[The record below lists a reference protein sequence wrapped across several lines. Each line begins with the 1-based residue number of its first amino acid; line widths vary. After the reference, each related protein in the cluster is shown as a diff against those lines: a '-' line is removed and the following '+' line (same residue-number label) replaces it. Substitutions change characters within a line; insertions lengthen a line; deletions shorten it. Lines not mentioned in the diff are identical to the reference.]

1 MKIVRIIGG
10 LGNQMFQWAFMRAL
24 EAKWPGETVKAD
36 LRFFKGYGLHNG
48 FELRRVFGLDVPVAS
63 RGELCK
69 VTVPVGSY
77 RLGRVREEAGLLR
90 RSEVLEWKCRDVAK
104 AMADSQKG
112 YFWGYWQ
119 DEKYFKAV
127 AGKVRADFR
136 FPAFTEEKN
145 VELAHRLAEGPWC
158 SVHVRRG
165 DYLKHKMYRG
175 LCEAD
180 YYRRAIE
187 EIRRRV
193 GKGVRFVVFSNDMGW
208 VRENLGKELGDD
220 TVMVDW
226 NCGGDSYCDMQ
237 LMSMCRHNIIAN
249 SSFSWW
255 GAWLN
260 GYEDKVVIAP
270 KVWLNGKGAFNPA
283 CDSWV
288 KI

>member
-10 LGNQMFQWAFMRAL
+10 LGNQMFQWAFMRSLGAV
-24 EAKWPGETVKAD
+24 WPEEEVKAD

-48 FELRRVFGLDVPVAS
+48 FELRRVFGLDVLVAS
-63 RGELCK
+63 RGELWK

-104 AMADSQKG
+104 AMADSRKG
-112 YFWGYWQ
+112 YFLGYWQ

-136 FPAFTEEKN
+136 FPAFTEGKN
-145 VELAHRLAEGPWC
+145 VELAHRLAKGMWC

-226 NCGGDSYCDMQ
+226 NCGGDSYRDMQ

-270 KVWLNGKGAFNPA
+270 KVWLNGEGAFNPA

>member
-10 LGNQMFQWAFMRAL
+10 LGNQMFQWAFVRAL
-24 EAKWPGETVKAD
+24 EHLWPDERVLAD

-48 FELRRVFGLDVPVAS
+48 FELEKLFGLEVEKAGMGDL
-63 RGELCK
+63 RK
-69 VTVPVGSY
+69 VTLPWGSY
-77 RLGRVREEAGLLR
+77 RLGRVREELGLLR
-90 RSEVLEWKCRDVAK
+90 TAEVVEWKCGDVK
-104 AMADSQKG
+104 GAMCDRRKG

-119 DEKYFKAV
+119 NEAYFKGV
-127 AGKVRADFR
+127 EDRIKNDFS
-136 FPAFTEEKN
+136 FPTLTEARN
-145 VELAHRLAEGPWC
+145 VELARMLGEGEWC
-158 SVHVRRG
+158 SLHVRRG

-175 LCEAD
+175 LCDVD
-180 YYRRAIE
+180 YYRKAVAE
-187 EIRRRV
+187 VKTRV
-193 GKGVRFVVFSNDMGW
+193 GSDIRFVVFSNDMVW
-208 VRENLGKELGDD
+208 VRENLGGEIGADA
-220 TVMVDW
+220 VMVDW
-226 NCGGDSYCDMQ
+226 NCGNASYRDMQ

-270 KVWLNGKGAFNPA
+270 KVWLNGEGAFNPA

>member
-10 LGNQMFQWAFMRAL
+10 LGNQMFQWAFMRSLGAV
-24 EAKWPGETVKAD
+24 WPEEEVKAD

-63 RGELCK
+63 RGELWK

-145 VELAHRLAEGPWC
+145 VELAHRLAKGMWC

-180 YYRRAIE
+180 YYHRAIE
-187 EIRRRV
+187 QIRRRV

-220 TVMVDW
+220 TVMVEW
-226 NCGGDSYCDMQ
+226 NCGGDSYRDMQ